1 MCQVLPKA
9 PSAYFLVGI
18 IGLLSKEVLL
28 SGYNNEGFTLT
39 QRITKLNESLI
50 KTQAENQSHRRTET
64 THPDELSCTF
74 NKLVTYST
82 LSVV

>member
-18 IGLLSKEVLL
+18 IGLLSKEVLF

-50 KTQAENQSHRRTET
+50 KTQAE
-64 THPDELSCTF
+64 
-74 NKLVTYST
+74 K
-82 LSVV
+82 SVPQKDRNNTSWWT